1 MFKLKFRDS
10 DPNMFSLKLNTALR
24 KDFGLRAFGLCCH
37 RIDPLQFIIQIF
49 CRQAEIGTYRQWS
62 KYIFPLKFGIG

>member
-24 KDFGLRAFGLCCH
+24 KDFGLRAFDLCCH

-49 CRQAEIGTYRQWS
+49 ADR
-62 KYIFPLKFGIG
+62 LKLELTDSGPNIYFL

>member
-37 RIDPLQFIIQIF
+37 GIDPLKFIIQIL
-49 CRQAEIGTYRQWS
+49 CRQAEIGTYR
-62 KYIFPLKFGIG
+62 